1 MSKAFPKTLWPLE
14 RSIKDILL
22 R

>member
-1 MSKAFPKTLWPLE
+1 MSKAFPKTLWPLQ